1 MLNHTNTF
9 TGVAQNL
16 NLSVTTVVKIFDTYV
31 ECRRAILPKII
42 CFDEFYRS
50 RKTTDKYAFVM
61 ADFQTNKIIDVYHS
75 RRKDKLD
82 SYFSRIPQK
91 ERDNVEY
98 IIIDMWDTYRDLAEV
113 LFKNA
118 KIAVDSFHVIKHLNE
133 AMINIRLRIMRKY
146 EKNTKSLYSNDMYY
160 YMLKKFHY
168 FFVKEFDD
176 IYDGL
181 IEIRKMKTKWDKYE
195 IRKYLLSINS
205 DLKYAYELKEKY
217 KIEQD
222 NILEAYKI
230 MVVRYEIS
238 RNGYS
243 SIRPVTI
250 AKDVSR
256 ESAVKLGEQSIY
268 FPGISATNEPMV
280 SYPSGSLASHILG
293 YVGNITETELDG
305 REDTYGINDVI
316 GKVGIQYVFEEYLRG
331 KDGIKQLDM
340 SVDGTITD
348 EYITQEAVA
357 GSDVILTID
366 ANLQAATEKALA
378 NNIKKIASGGFSKRS
393 DAKAGAAVV
402 MNVKTGE
409 ILAMASYP
417 DYEPE
422 LFVNGISQKKLDEY
436 NKGDNIFNRAISG
449 VYAPGSTFKM
459 ITAIAGLETGVI
471 TPTEKI
477 NDIGVYK
484 KAHEPACWIWNSYG
498 MSHGW
503 LNVTEAITHSCNYF
517 FYEVGYRAT
526 IDNIAKYA
534 KYYGLGE
541 KTNVEL
547 PMEEKGIVA
556 TRDKA
561 KERGDEWQIGETLSA
576 AIGQSYNSYT
586 PIQMAKYISMLA
598 NGGEPI
604 DVTIVKSI
612 NDVNGNQVSKEDITK
627 FVNAKLG
634 LTKEKKEN
642 LNIKKENIDAILK
655 GMKGVT
661 SEEGGTAYST
671 FANFNIELGGKTG
684 SAQTDVQGKIN
695 GWFVGFAP
703 YEEPEI
709 AVVVLVEN
717 AGSGSYTAEVARD
730 ILQEYFGMNM
740 EKVEEDLTA
749 MPSTE
754 IQN

>member
-1 MLNHTNTF
+1 MYNDDRNTNLRYNLITILVYIVGIVLIVQLF
-9 TGVAQNL
+9 NLQIVNGKEYRETSNTRLSRETVIKAARGSIKDRTGNL
-16 NLSVTTVVKIFDTYV
+16 LVTTKMGFNIELYKTKINTTTLNKT
-31 ECRRAILPKII
+31 ILNTIKIL
-42 CFDEFYRS
+42 ENNN
-50 RKTTDKYAFVM
+50 DKYINNLPISIEPFK
-61 ADFQTNKIIDVYHS
+61 FTIDDEESQVNW
-75 RRKDKLD
+75 K
-82 SYFSRIPQK
+82 K
-91 ERDNVEY
+91 END
-98 IIIDMWDTYRDLAEV
+98 
-113 LFKNA
+113 
-118 KIAVDSFHVIKHLNE
+118 IKE
-133 AMINIRLRIMRKY
+133 DATP
-146 EKNTKSLYSNDMYY
+146 EQC
-160 YMLKKFHY
+160 F
-168 FFVKEFDD
+168 
-176 IYDGL
+176 
-181 IEIRKMKTKWDKYE
+181 
-195 IRKYLLSINS
+195 
-205 DLKYAYELKEKY
+205 YELKEKY

-378 NNIKKIASGGFSKRS
+378 NNIKKIAGGGFSKRS

-409 ILAMASYP
+409 ILTMASYP

-634 LTKEKKEN
+634 LIKEKKEN

>member
-1 MLNHTNTF
+1 MYNDDRNTNLRYNLITILVYIVGIVLIVQLF
-9 TGVAQNL
+9 NLQIVNGKEYRETSNTRLSRETVIKAARGSIKDRTGNL
-16 NLSVTTVVKIFDTYV
+16 LVTTKMGFNIELYKTKINTTTLNKT
-31 ECRRAILPKII
+31 ILNTIKIL
-42 CFDEFYRS
+42 ENNN
-50 RKTTDKYAFVM
+50 DKY
-61 ADFQTNKIIDVYHS
+61 
-75 RRKDKLD
+75 
-82 SYFSRIPQK
+82 
-91 ERDNVEY
+91 
-98 IIIDMWDTYRDLAEV
+98 
-113 LFKNA
+113 
-118 KIAVDSFHVIKHLNE
+118 
-133 AMINIRLRIMRKY
+133 INNLPI
-146 EKNTKSLYSNDMYY
+146 
-160 YMLKKFHY
+160 
-168 FFVKEFDD
+168 
-176 IYDGL
+176 L
-181 IEIRKMKTKWDKYE
+181 IEPFKFTIDDEESQVNWKKENDIKEDATPE
-195 IRKYLLSINS
+195 QCF
-205 DLKYAYELKEKY
+205 YELKEKY

-612 NDVNGNQVSKEDITK
+612 KDVNGNQVSKEDITK

-642 LNIKKENIDAILK
+642 LNIKKGNIDAILK

>member
-1 MLNHTNTF
+1 
-9 TGVAQNL
+9 
-16 NLSVTTVVKIFDTYV
+16 
-31 ECRRAILPKII
+31 
-42 CFDEFYRS
+42 
-50 RKTTDKYAFVM
+50 
-61 ADFQTNKIIDVYHS
+61 
-75 RRKDKLD
+75 
-82 SYFSRIPQK
+82 
-91 ERDNVEY
+91 
-98 IIIDMWDTYRDLAEV
+98 
-113 LFKNA
+113 
-118 KIAVDSFHVIKHLNE
+118 
-133 AMINIRLRIMRKY
+133 MRKHK
-146 EKNTKSLYSNDMYY
+146 KNGNDINENATAEECFYS
-160 YMLKKFHY
+160 LKK
-168 FFVKEFDD
+168 E
-176 IYDGL
+176 
-181 IEIRKMKTKWDKYE
+181 
-195 IRKYLLSINS
+195 
-205 DLKYAYELKEKY
+205 Y
-217 KIEQD
+217 KIEQED
-222 NILEAYKI
+222 ISEAYKI
-230 MVVRYEIS
+230 MVVRYEIA

-256 ESAVKLGEQSIY
+256 ASSVKLGEQSIY
-268 FPGISATNEPMV
+268 FPGISATTEPLV

-293 YVGNITETELDG
+293 YVGNITQAELDG

-331 KDGIKQLDM
+331 QNGIKQLDM
-340 SVDGTITD
+340 SVDGNITD
-348 EYITQEAVA
+348 EYITKEAVA

-366 ANLQAATEKALA
+366 ANLQATTEKALA
-378 NNIKKIASGGFSKRS
+378 NNIKKIASGGFSKTS
-393 DAKAGAAVV
+393 EAKAGAAVV

-459 ITAIAGLETGVI
+459 ITAIAGLETGAI

-477 NDIGVYK
+477 NDVGVYK

-498 MSHGW
+498 MTHGW
-503 LNVTEAITHSCNYF
+503 LNVTDAIIHSCNYF
-517 FYEVGYRAT
+517 FYEVGYRVT

-534 KYYGLGE
+534 KYYGLGQ

-547 PMEEKGIVA
+547 PMEEEGVVA

-598 NGGEPI
+598 NGGKPI
-604 DVTIVKSI
+604 DVTIVKSVI
-612 NDVNGNQVSKEDITK
+612 DVNGNQIPKEEITK

-634 LTKEKKEN
+634 LEKQEKED
-642 LNIKKENIDAILK
+642 LNIKKENLEAVLK

-671 FANFNIELGGKTG
+671 FADFNIELGGKTG
-684 SAQTDVQGKIN
+684 SAQTDVNGKVN

-703 YEEPEI
+703 YDEPEV

-740 EKVEEDLTA
+740 EKVEENLTA
-749 MPSTE
+749 LPSSE

>member
-1 MLNHTNTF
+1 MNNDNRRSNLRYNIITILVYIVGIVLIVQLFNLQIVNGKEYRETSNTR
-9 TGVAQNL
+9 
-16 NLSVTTVVKIFDTYV
+16 LSRETVVKAARGSIKDRTGNLLVTTKMGFNVDLYKTKIDT
-31 ECRRAILPKII
+31 ATLNKTILNTIRILESNK
-42 CFDEFYRS
+42 
-50 RKTTDKYAFVM
+50 DKYINNLPIKVNPFEFENR
-61 ADFQTNKIIDVYHS
+61 DEEIQKKWKKENDIDENATAEECF
-75 RRKDKLD
+75 
-82 SYFSRIPQK
+82 YF
-91 ERDNVEY
+91 
-98 IIIDMWDTYRDLAEV
+98 
-113 LFKNA
+113 
-118 KIAVDSFHVIKHLNE
+118 
-133 AMINIRLRIMRKY
+133 
-146 EKNTKSLYSNDMYY
+146 
-160 YMLKKFHY
+160 LKK
-168 FFVKEFDD
+168 E
-176 IYDGL
+176 
-181 IEIRKMKTKWDKYE
+181 
-195 IRKYLLSINS
+195 
-205 DLKYAYELKEKY
+205 Y
-217 KIEQD
+217 KIEQED
-222 NILEAYKI
+222 ISEAYKI
-230 MVVRYEIS
+230 MVVRYEIA

-256 ESAVKLGEQSIY
+256 ASAVKLGEQSIY
-268 FPGISATNEPMV
+268 FPGISATTEPLV

-293 YVGNITETELDG
+293 YVGNITQAELDG

-331 KDGIKQLDM
+331 QNGIKQLDM
-340 SVDGTITD
+340 SVDGNITD
-348 EYITQEAVA
+348 EYITKEAVA

-366 ANLQAATEKALA
+366 ANLQATTEKALA
-378 NNIKKIASGGFSKRS
+378 NNIKKIASGGFSKTS
-393 DAKAGAAVV
+393 EAKAGAAVV

-459 ITAIAGLETGVI
+459 ITAIAGLETGAI

-477 NDIGVYK
+477 NDVGVYK

-498 MSHGW
+498 MTHGW
-503 LNVTEAITHSCNYF
+503 LNVTDAIIHSCNYF
-517 FYEVGYRAT
+517 FYEVGYRVT

-534 KYYGLGE
+534 KYYGLGQ

-547 PMEEKGIVA
+547 PMEEEGVVA

-598 NGGEPI
+598 NGGKPI
-604 DVTIVKSI
+604 DVTIVKSVI
-612 NDVNGNQVSKEDITK
+612 DVNGNQIPKEEITK

-634 LTKEKKEN
+634 LEKQEKED
-642 LNIKKENIDAILK
+642 LNIKKENLEAVLK

-671 FANFNIELGGKTG
+671 FADFNIELGGKTG
-684 SAQTDVQGKIN
+684 SAQTDVNGKVN

-703 YEEPEI
+703 YDEPEV

-740 EKVEEDLTA
+740 EKVEENLTA
-749 MPSTE
+749 LPSSE

>member
-1 MLNHTNTF
+1 MYNDDRNTNLRYNLITILVYIVGIVLIVQLF
-9 TGVAQNL
+9 NLQIVNGKEYRETSNTRLSRETVIKAARGSIKDRTGNL
-16 NLSVTTVVKIFDTYV
+16 LVTTKMGFNIELYKTKINTTTLNKT
-31 ECRRAILPKII
+31 ILNTIKIL
-42 CFDEFYRS
+42 ENNN
-50 RKTTDKYAFVM
+50 DKYINNLPISIEPFK
-61 ADFQTNKIIDVYHS
+61 FTIDDEESQVNW
-75 RRKDKLD
+75 K
-82 SYFSRIPQK
+82 K
-91 ERDNVEY
+91 END
-98 IIIDMWDTYRDLAEV
+98 
-113 LFKNA
+113 
-118 KIAVDSFHVIKHLNE
+118 IKE
-133 AMINIRLRIMRKY
+133 DATP
-146 EKNTKSLYSNDMYY
+146 EQC
-160 YMLKKFHY
+160 F
-168 FFVKEFDD
+168 
-176 IYDGL
+176 
-181 IEIRKMKTKWDKYE
+181 
-195 IRKYLLSINS
+195 
-205 DLKYAYELKEKY
+205 YELKEKY

-378 NNIKKIASGGFSKRS
+378 NNIKKIAGGGFSKRS

-634 LTKEKKEN
+634 LTKEKKKN
-642 LNIKKENIDAILK
+642 LNIKKKNIDAILK

>member
-1 MLNHTNTF
+1 MNNDNRSSNLRYNIITILVYIVGIVLIVQLFNLQIVNGKEYRETSNTR
-9 TGVAQNL
+9 
-16 NLSVTTVVKIFDTYV
+16 LSRETVVKAARGLIKDRTGNLLVTTKMGFNVDLYKTKIDT
-31 ECRRAILPKII
+31 ATLNKTILNTIRILESNK
-42 CFDEFYRS
+42 
-50 RKTTDKYAFVM
+50 DKYINNLPIKVNPFEFENQ
-61 ADFQTNKIIDVYHS
+61 DEET
-75 RRKDKLD
+75 
-82 SYFSRIPQK
+82 QK
-91 ERDNVEY
+91 KWKKGNDINENA
-98 IIIDMWDTYRDLAEV
+98 TAEEC
-113 LFKNA
+113 F
-118 KIAVDSFHVIKHLNE
+118 
-133 AMINIRLRIMRKY
+133 
-146 EKNTKSLYSNDMYY
+146 YS
-160 YMLKKFHY
+160 LKK
-168 FFVKEFDD
+168 E
-176 IYDGL
+176 
-181 IEIRKMKTKWDKYE
+181 
-195 IRKYLLSINS
+195 
-205 DLKYAYELKEKY
+205 Y
-217 KIEQD
+217 KIEQED
-222 NILEAYKI
+222 ISEAYKI
-230 MVVRYEIS
+230 MVVRYEIA

-256 ESAVKLGEQSIY
+256 ASAVKLGEQSIY
-268 FPGISATNEPMV
+268 FPGISATTEPLV

-293 YVGNITETELDG
+293 YVGNITQAELDG

-331 KDGIKQLDM
+331 QNGIKQLDM
-340 SVDGTITD
+340 SVDGNITD
-348 EYITQEAVA
+348 EYITKEAVA

-366 ANLQAATEKALA
+366 ANLQATTEKALA
-378 NNIKKIASGGFSKRS
+378 NNIKKIASGGFSKTS
-393 DAKAGAAVV
+393 EAKAGAAVV

-459 ITAIAGLETGVI
+459 ITAIAGLETGAI

-477 NDIGVYK
+477 NDVGVYK

-498 MSHGW
+498 MTHGW
-503 LNVTEAITHSCNYF
+503 LNVTDAIIHSCNYF
-517 FYEVGYRAT
+517 FYEVGYRVT

-534 KYYGLGE
+534 KYYGLGQ

-547 PMEEKGIVA
+547 PMEEEGVVA

-598 NGGEPI
+598 NGGKPI
-604 DVTIVKSI
+604 DVSIVKSVI
-612 NDVNGNQVSKEDITK
+612 DVNGNQISKEEITK

-634 LTKEKKEN
+634 LEKQEKED
-642 LNIKKENIDAILK
+642 LNIKKENLEAILK

-671 FANFNIELGGKTG
+671 FADFNIELGGKTG
-684 SAQTDVQGKIN
+684 SAQTDVNGKVN

-703 YEEPEI
+703 YDEPEV

-740 EKVEEDLTA
+740 EKVEENLTA
-749 MPSTE
+749 LPSSE

>member
-1 MLNHTNTF
+1 MYNDDRNTNLRYNLITILVYIVGIVLIVQLFNLQIVNGKEYRETSNTRLSRETVIKAARGSIKDRTGNML
-9 TGVAQNL
+9 
-16 NLSVTTVVKIFDTYV
+16 VTTKMGFNIELYKTKINTTTLNKT
-31 ECRRAILPKII
+31 ILNTIKIL
-42 CFDEFYRS
+42 ENNN
-50 RKTTDKYAFVM
+50 DKY
-61 ADFQTNKIIDVYHS
+61 
-75 RRKDKLD
+75 
-82 SYFSRIPQK
+82 
-91 ERDNVEY
+91 
-98 IIIDMWDTYRDLAEV
+98 
-113 LFKNA
+113 
-118 KIAVDSFHVIKHLNE
+118 
-133 AMINIRLRIMRKY
+133 INNLPI
-146 EKNTKSLYSNDMYY
+146 
-160 YMLKKFHY
+160 
-168 FFVKEFDD
+168 
-176 IYDGL
+176 L
-181 IEIRKMKTKWDKYE
+181 IEPFKFTIDDEESQVNWKKENDIKEDATPE
-195 IRKYLLSINS
+195 QCF
-205 DLKYAYELKEKY
+205 YELKEKY

-417 DYEPE
+417 YYEPE

>member
-1 MLNHTNTF
+1 MYNDDRNTNLRYNLITILVYIVGIVLIVQLF
-9 TGVAQNL
+9 NLQIVNGKEYRETSNTRLSRETVIKAARGSIKDRTGNL
-16 NLSVTTVVKIFDTYV
+16 LVTTKMGFNIELYKTKINTTTLNKT
-31 ECRRAILPKII
+31 ILNTIKIL
-42 CFDEFYRS
+42 ENNN
-50 RKTTDKYAFVM
+50 DKYINNLPISIEPFK
-61 ADFQTNKIIDVYHS
+61 FTIDDEES
-75 RRKDKLD
+75 RVNWK
-82 SYFSRIPQK
+82 K
-91 ERDNVEY
+91 END
-98 IIIDMWDTYRDLAEV
+98 
-113 LFKNA
+113 
-118 KIAVDSFHVIKHLNE
+118 IKE
-133 AMINIRLRIMRKY
+133 DATP
-146 EKNTKSLYSNDMYY
+146 EQC
-160 YMLKKFHY
+160 F
-168 FFVKEFDD
+168 
-176 IYDGL
+176 
-181 IEIRKMKTKWDKYE
+181 
-195 IRKYLLSINS
+195 
-205 DLKYAYELKEKY
+205 YELKEKY

-222 NILEAYKI
+222 NILEVYKI

>member
-1 MLNHTNTF
+1 MYNDDRNTNLRYNLITILVYIVGIVLIVQLFNLQIVNGKEYRETSNTRLSRETVIKAARGSIKDRTGNML
-9 TGVAQNL
+9 
-16 NLSVTTVVKIFDTYV
+16 VTTKMGFNIELYKTKINTTTLNKT
-31 ECRRAILPKII
+31 ILNTIKIL
-42 CFDEFYRS
+42 ENNN
-50 RKTTDKYAFVM
+50 DKYINNLPISIEPFK
-61 ADFQTNKIIDVYHS
+61 FTIDDEESQVNW
-75 RRKDKLD
+75 K
-82 SYFSRIPQK
+82 K
-91 ERDNVEY
+91 END
-98 IIIDMWDTYRDLAEV
+98 
-113 LFKNA
+113 
-118 KIAVDSFHVIKHLNE
+118 IKE
-133 AMINIRLRIMRKY
+133 DATP
-146 EKNTKSLYSNDMYY
+146 EQC
-160 YMLKKFHY
+160 F
-168 FFVKEFDD
+168 
-176 IYDGL
+176 
-181 IEIRKMKTKWDKYE
+181 
-195 IRKYLLSINS
+195 
-205 DLKYAYELKEKY
+205 YELKEKY

-378 NNIKKIASGGFSKRS
+378 NNIKKIAGGGFSKRS

-503 LNVTEAITHSCNYF
+503 LNVTEAIIHSCNYF

>member
-1 MLNHTNTF
+1 MNNDNRSSNLRYNIITILVYIVGIVLIVQLFNLQIVNGKEYRETSNTR
-9 TGVAQNL
+9 
-16 NLSVTTVVKIFDTYV
+16 LSRETVVKAARGSIKDRTGNLLVTTKMGFNVDLYKTKIDT
-31 ECRRAILPKII
+31 ATLNKTILNTIRILESNK
-42 CFDEFYRS
+42 
-50 RKTTDKYAFVM
+50 DKYINNLPIKVNPFEFENQ
-61 ADFQTNKIIDVYHS
+61 DEET
-75 RRKDKLD
+75 
-82 SYFSRIPQK
+82 QK
-91 ERDNVEY
+91 KWKKGNDINENA
-98 IIIDMWDTYRDLAEV
+98 TAEEC
-113 LFKNA
+113 F
-118 KIAVDSFHVIKHLNE
+118 
-133 AMINIRLRIMRKY
+133 
-146 EKNTKSLYSNDMYY
+146 YS
-160 YMLKKFHY
+160 LKK
-168 FFVKEFDD
+168 E
-176 IYDGL
+176 
-181 IEIRKMKTKWDKYE
+181 
-195 IRKYLLSINS
+195 
-205 DLKYAYELKEKY
+205 Y
-217 KIEQD
+217 KIEQED
-222 NILEAYKI
+222 ISEAYKI
-230 MVVRYEIS
+230 MVVRYEIA

-256 ESAVKLGEQSIY
+256 ASAVKLGEQSIY
-268 FPGISATNEPMV
+268 FPGISATTEPLV

-293 YVGNITETELDG
+293 YVGNITQAELDG

-331 KDGIKQLDM
+331 QNGIKQLDM
-340 SVDGTITD
+340 SVDGNITD
-348 EYITQEAVA
+348 EYITKEAVA
-357 GSDVILTID
+357 GSDIILTID
-366 ANLQAATEKALA
+366 ANLQATTEKALA
-378 NNIKKIASGGFSKRS
+378 NNIKKIASGGFSKTS
-393 DAKAGAAVV
+393 EAKAGAAVV

-459 ITAIAGLETGVI
+459 ITAIAGLETGAI

-477 NDIGVYK
+477 NDVGVYK

-498 MSHGW
+498 MTHGW
-503 LNVTEAITHSCNYF
+503 LNVTDAIIHSCNYF
-517 FYEVGYRAT
+517 FYEVGYRVT

-534 KYYGLGE
+534 KYYGLGQ

-547 PMEEKGIVA
+547 PMEEEGVVA

-598 NGGEPI
+598 NGGKPI
-604 DVTIVKSI
+604 DVSIVKSVI
-612 NDVNGNQVSKEDITK
+612 DVNGNQISKEEITK

-634 LTKEKKEN
+634 LEKQEKED
-642 LNIKKENIDAILK
+642 LNIKKENLEAILK

-671 FANFNIELGGKTG
+671 FADFNIELGGKTG
-684 SAQTDVQGKIN
+684 SAQTDVNGKVN

-703 YEEPEI
+703 YDEPEV

-740 EKVEEDLTA
+740 EKVEENLTA
-749 MPSTE
+749 LPSSE

>member
-1 MLNHTNTF
+1 MYNDDRNTNLRYNLITILVYIVGIVLIVQLF
-9 TGVAQNL
+9 NLQIVNGKEYRETSNTRLSRETVIKAARGSIKDRTGNL
-16 NLSVTTVVKIFDTYV
+16 LVTTKMGFNIELYKTKINTTTLNKT
-31 ECRRAILPKII
+31 ILNTIKIL
-42 CFDEFYRS
+42 ENNN
-50 RKTTDKYAFVM
+50 DKYINNLPISIEPFK
-61 ADFQTNKIIDVYHS
+61 FTIDDEESQVNW
-75 RRKDKLD
+75 K
-82 SYFSRIPQK
+82 K
-91 ERDNVEY
+91 END
-98 IIIDMWDTYRDLAEV
+98 
-113 LFKNA
+113 
-118 KIAVDSFHVIKHLNE
+118 IKE
-133 AMINIRLRIMRKY
+133 DATP
-146 EKNTKSLYSNDMYY
+146 EQC
-160 YMLKKFHY
+160 F
-168 FFVKEFDD
+168 
-176 IYDGL
+176 
-181 IEIRKMKTKWDKYE
+181 
-195 IRKYLLSINS
+195 
-205 DLKYAYELKEKY
+205 YELKEKY

-222 NILEAYKI
+222 NILEVYKI

-378 NNIKKIASGGFSKRS
+378 NNIKKIAGGGFSKRS

-547 PMEEKGIVA
+547 PMEEKGIIA

>member
-1 MLNHTNTF
+1 MYNDDRNTNLRYNLITILVYIVGIVLIVQLF
-9 TGVAQNL
+9 NLQIVNGKEYRETSNTRLSRETVIKAARGSIKDRTGNL
-16 NLSVTTVVKIFDTYV
+16 LVTTKMGFNIELYKTKINTTTLNKT
-31 ECRRAILPKII
+31 ILNTIKIL
-42 CFDEFYRS
+42 ENNN
-50 RKTTDKYAFVM
+50 DKY
-61 ADFQTNKIIDVYHS
+61 
-75 RRKDKLD
+75 
-82 SYFSRIPQK
+82 
-91 ERDNVEY
+91 
-98 IIIDMWDTYRDLAEV
+98 
-113 LFKNA
+113 
-118 KIAVDSFHVIKHLNE
+118 
-133 AMINIRLRIMRKY
+133 INNLPI
-146 EKNTKSLYSNDMYY
+146 
-160 YMLKKFHY
+160 
-168 FFVKEFDD
+168 
-176 IYDGL
+176 L
-181 IEIRKMKTKWDKYE
+181 IEPFKFTIDDEESQVNWKKENDIKEDATPE
-195 IRKYLLSINS
+195 QCF
-205 DLKYAYELKEKY
+205 YELKEKY

-378 NNIKKIASGGFSKRS
+378 NNIKKIAGGGFSKRS

-409 ILAMASYP
+409 ILTMASYP

>member
-1 MLNHTNTF
+1 MYNDDRNTNLRYNLITILVYIVGIVLIVQLF
-9 TGVAQNL
+9 NLQIVNGKEYRETSNTRLSRETVIKAARGSIKDRTGNL
-16 NLSVTTVVKIFDTYV
+16 LVTTKMGFNIELYKTKINTTTLNKT
-31 ECRRAILPKII
+31 ILNTIKIL
-42 CFDEFYRS
+42 ENNN
-50 RKTTDKYAFVM
+50 DKY
-61 ADFQTNKIIDVYHS
+61 
-75 RRKDKLD
+75 
-82 SYFSRIPQK
+82 
-91 ERDNVEY
+91 
-98 IIIDMWDTYRDLAEV
+98 
-113 LFKNA
+113 
-118 KIAVDSFHVIKHLNE
+118 
-133 AMINIRLRIMRKY
+133 INNLPI
-146 EKNTKSLYSNDMYY
+146 
-160 YMLKKFHY
+160 
-168 FFVKEFDD
+168 
-176 IYDGL
+176 L
-181 IEIRKMKTKWDKYE
+181 IEPFKFTIDDEESQVNWKKENDIKEDATPE
-195 IRKYLLSINS
+195 QCF
-205 DLKYAYELKEKY
+205 YELKEKY
-217 KIEQD
+217 KIEQH

-393 DAKAGAAVV
+393 DAKVGAAVV

>member
-1 MLNHTNTF
+1 MYNDDRNTNLRYNLITILVYIVGIVLIVQLFNLQIVNGKEYRETSNTRLSRETVIKAARGSIKDRTGNML
-9 TGVAQNL
+9 
-16 NLSVTTVVKIFDTYV
+16 VTTKMGFNIELYKTKINTTTLNKT
-31 ECRRAILPKII
+31 ILNTIKIL
-42 CFDEFYRS
+42 ENNN
-50 RKTTDKYAFVM
+50 DKYINNLPISIEPFK
-61 ADFQTNKIIDVYHS
+61 FTIDDEES
-75 RRKDKLD
+75 RVNWK
-82 SYFSRIPQK
+82 K
-91 ERDNVEY
+91 END
-98 IIIDMWDTYRDLAEV
+98 
-113 LFKNA
+113 
-118 KIAVDSFHVIKHLNE
+118 IKE
-133 AMINIRLRIMRKY
+133 DATP
-146 EKNTKSLYSNDMYY
+146 EQC
-160 YMLKKFHY
+160 F
-168 FFVKEFDD
+168 
-176 IYDGL
+176 
-181 IEIRKMKTKWDKYE
+181 
-195 IRKYLLSINS
+195 
-205 DLKYAYELKEKY
+205 YELKEKY

>member
-1 MLNHTNTF
+1 MNNDNRSSNLRYNIITILVYIVGIVLIVQLFNLQIVNGKEYRETSNTR
-9 TGVAQNL
+9 
-16 NLSVTTVVKIFDTYV
+16 LSRETVVKAARGSIKDRTGNLLVTTKMGFNVDLYKTKIDT
-31 ECRRAILPKII
+31 ATLNKTILNTIRILESNK
-42 CFDEFYRS
+42 
-50 RKTTDKYAFVM
+50 DKYINNLPIKVNPFEFENQ
-61 ADFQTNKIIDVYHS
+61 DEET
-75 RRKDKLD
+75 
-82 SYFSRIPQK
+82 QK
-91 ERDNVEY
+91 KWKKGNDINENA
-98 IIIDMWDTYRDLAEV
+98 TAEEC
-113 LFKNA
+113 F
-118 KIAVDSFHVIKHLNE
+118 
-133 AMINIRLRIMRKY
+133 
-146 EKNTKSLYSNDMYY
+146 YS
-160 YMLKKFHY
+160 LKK
-168 FFVKEFDD
+168 E
-176 IYDGL
+176 
-181 IEIRKMKTKWDKYE
+181 
-195 IRKYLLSINS
+195 
-205 DLKYAYELKEKY
+205 Y
-217 KIEQD
+217 KIEQED
-222 NILEAYKI
+222 ISEAYKI
-230 MVVRYEIS
+230 MVVRYEIA

-256 ESAVKLGEQSIY
+256 ASAVKLGEQSIY
-268 FPGISATNEPMV
+268 FPGISATTEPLV

-293 YVGNITETELDG
+293 YVGNITQAELDG

-331 KDGIKQLDM
+331 QNGIKQLDM
-340 SVDGTITD
+340 SVDGNITD
-348 EYITQEAVA
+348 EYITKEAVA

-366 ANLQAATEKALA
+366 ANLQATTEKALA
-378 NNIKKIASGGFSKRS
+378 NNIKKIASGGFSKTS
-393 DAKAGAAVV
+393 EAKAGAAVV

-459 ITAIAGLETGVI
+459 ITAIAGLETGAI

-477 NDIGVYK
+477 NDVGVYK

-498 MSHGW
+498 MTHGW
-503 LNVTEAITHSCNYF
+503 LNVTDAIIHSCNYF
-517 FYEVGYRAT
+517 FYEVGYRVT

-534 KYYGLGE
+534 KYYGLGQ

-547 PMEEKGIVA
+547 PMEEEGVVA

-598 NGGEPI
+598 NGGKPI
-604 DVTIVKSI
+604 DVTIVKSVI
-612 NDVNGNQVSKEDITK
+612 DVNGNQIPKEEITK

-634 LTKEKKEN
+634 LEKQEKED
-642 LNIKKENIDAILK
+642 LNIKKENLEAVLK

-671 FANFNIELGGKTG
+671 FADFNIELGGKTG
-684 SAQTDVQGKIN
+684 SAQTDVNGKVN

-703 YEEPEI
+703 YDEPEV

-740 EKVEEDLTA
+740 EKVEENLTA
-749 MPSTE
+749 LPSSE

>member
-1 MLNHTNTF
+1 MYNDDRNTNLRYNLMTILVYIVGIVLIVQLF
-9 TGVAQNL
+9 NLQIVNGKEYRETSNTRLSRETVIKAARGSIKDRTGNL
-16 NLSVTTVVKIFDTYV
+16 LVTTKMGFNIELYKTKINTSTLNKT
-31 ECRRAILPKII
+31 ILNTIKIL
-42 CFDEFYRS
+42 ENNN
-50 RKTTDKYAFVM
+50 DKYINNLPISIEPFK
-61 ADFQTNKIIDVYHS
+61 FTIDDEESQVNW
-75 RRKDKLD
+75 K
-82 SYFSRIPQK
+82 K
-91 ERDNVEY
+91 END
-98 IIIDMWDTYRDLAEV
+98 
-113 LFKNA
+113 
-118 KIAVDSFHVIKHLNE
+118 IKE
-133 AMINIRLRIMRKY
+133 DATP
-146 EKNTKSLYSNDMYY
+146 EQC
-160 YMLKKFHY
+160 F
-168 FFVKEFDD
+168 
-176 IYDGL
+176 
-181 IEIRKMKTKWDKYE
+181 
-195 IRKYLLSINS
+195 
-205 DLKYAYELKEKY
+205 YELKEKY

-393 DAKAGAAVV
+393 VAKAGAAVV

-503 LNVTEAITHSCNYF
+503 LNVTEAIIHSCNYF

>member
-1 MLNHTNTF
+1 MYNDDRDTNLRYNLITILVYIVGIVLIVQLF
-9 TGVAQNL
+9 NLQIVNGKEYRETSNTRLSRETVIKAARGSIKDRTGNL
-16 NLSVTTVVKIFDTYV
+16 LVTTKMGFNIELYKTKINTTTLNKT
-31 ECRRAILPKII
+31 ILNTIKIL
-42 CFDEFYRS
+42 ENNN
-50 RKTTDKYAFVM
+50 DKYINNLPISIEPFK
-61 ADFQTNKIIDVYHS
+61 FTIDDEESQVNW
-75 RRKDKLD
+75 K
-82 SYFSRIPQK
+82 K
-91 ERDNVEY
+91 END
-98 IIIDMWDTYRDLAEV
+98 
-113 LFKNA
+113 
-118 KIAVDSFHVIKHLNE
+118 IKE
-133 AMINIRLRIMRKY
+133 DATP
-146 EKNTKSLYSNDMYY
+146 EQC
-160 YMLKKFHY
+160 F
-168 FFVKEFDD
+168 
-176 IYDGL
+176 
-181 IEIRKMKTKWDKYE
+181 
-195 IRKYLLSINS
+195 
-205 DLKYAYELKEKY
+205 YELKEKY

-378 NNIKKIASGGFSKRS
+378 NNIKKIAGGGFSKRS

-642 LNIKKENIDAILK
+642 LNIKKKNIDAILK

>member
-1 MLNHTNTF
+1 MYNDDRNTNLRYNLITILVYIVGIVLIVQLF
-9 TGVAQNL
+9 NLQIVNGKEYRETSNTRLSRETVIKAARGSIKDRTGNL
-16 NLSVTTVVKIFDTYV
+16 LVTTKMGFNIELYKTKINTTTLNKT
-31 ECRRAILPKII
+31 ILNTIKIL
-42 CFDEFYRS
+42 ENNN
-50 RKTTDKYAFVM
+50 DKYINNLPISIEPFK
-61 ADFQTNKIIDVYHS
+61 FTIDDEESQVNW
-75 RRKDKLD
+75 K
-82 SYFSRIPQK
+82 K
-91 ERDNVEY
+91 END
-98 IIIDMWDTYRDLAEV
+98 
-113 LFKNA
+113 
-118 KIAVDSFHVIKHLNE
+118 IKE
-133 AMINIRLRIMRKY
+133 DATP
-146 EKNTKSLYSNDMYY
+146 EQC
-160 YMLKKFHY
+160 F
-168 FFVKEFDD
+168 
-176 IYDGL
+176 
-181 IEIRKMKTKWDKYE
+181 
-195 IRKYLLSINS
+195 
-205 DLKYAYELKEKY
+205 YELKEKY

-378 NNIKKIASGGFSKRS
+378 NNIKKIARGGFSKRS

-503 LNVTEAITHSCNYF
+503 LNVTEAIIHSCNYF

-598 NGGEPI
+598 NSGEPI

>member
-1 MLNHTNTF
+1 MNNDNRSSNLRYNIITILVYIVGIVLIVQLFNLQIVNGKEYRETSNTR
-9 TGVAQNL
+9 
-16 NLSVTTVVKIFDTYV
+16 LSRETVVKAARGSIKDRTGNLLVTTKMGFNVDLYKTKIDT
-31 ECRRAILPKII
+31 ATLNKTILNTIRILESNK
-42 CFDEFYRS
+42 
-50 RKTTDKYAFVM
+50 DKYINNLPIKVNPFEFENQ
-61 ADFQTNKIIDVYHS
+61 DEET
-75 RRKDKLD
+75 
-82 SYFSRIPQK
+82 QK
-91 ERDNVEY
+91 KWKKGNDINENA
-98 IIIDMWDTYRDLAEV
+98 TAEEC
-113 LFKNA
+113 F
-118 KIAVDSFHVIKHLNE
+118 
-133 AMINIRLRIMRKY
+133 
-146 EKNTKSLYSNDMYY
+146 YS
-160 YMLKKFHY
+160 LKK
-168 FFVKEFDD
+168 E
-176 IYDGL
+176 
-181 IEIRKMKTKWDKYE
+181 
-195 IRKYLLSINS
+195 
-205 DLKYAYELKEKY
+205 Y
-217 KIEQD
+217 KIEQED
-222 NILEAYKI
+222 ISEAYKI
-230 MVVRYEIS
+230 MVVRYEIA

-256 ESAVKLGEQSIY
+256 ASAVKLGEQSIY
-268 FPGISATNEPMV
+268 FPGISATTEPLV

-293 YVGNITETELDG
+293 YVGNITQAELDG

-331 KDGIKQLDM
+331 QNGIKQLDM
-340 SVDGTITD
+340 SVDGNITD
-348 EYITQEAVA
+348 EYITKEAVA

-366 ANLQAATEKALA
+366 ANLQATTEKALA
-378 NNIKKIASGGFSKRS
+378 NNIKKIASGGFSKTS
-393 DAKAGAAVV
+393 EAKAGAAVV

-459 ITAIAGLETGVI
+459 ITAIAGLETGAI

-477 NDIGVYK
+477 NDVGVYK

-498 MSHGW
+498 MTHGW
-503 LNVTEAITHSCNYF
+503 LNVTDAIIHSCNYF
-517 FYEVGYRAT
+517 FYEVGYRVT

-534 KYYGLGE
+534 KYYGLGQ

-547 PMEEKGIVA
+547 PMEEEGVVA

-598 NGGEPI
+598 NGGKPI
-604 DVTIVKSI
+604 DVSIVKSVI
-612 NDVNGNQVSKEDITK
+612 DVNGNQIPKEEITK

-634 LTKEKKEN
+634 LEKQEKED
-642 LNIKKENIDAILK
+642 LNIKKENLEAVLK

-671 FANFNIELGGKTG
+671 FADFNIELGGKTG
-684 SAQTDVQGKIN
+684 SAQTDVNGKVN

-703 YEEPEI
+703 YDEPEV

-740 EKVEEDLTA
+740 EKVEENLTA
-749 MPSTE
+749 LPSSA

>member
-1 MLNHTNTF
+1 MYNDDRNTNLRYNLITILVYIVGIVLIVQLF
-9 TGVAQNL
+9 NLQIVNGKEYRETSNTRLSRETVIKAARGSIKDRTGNL
-16 NLSVTTVVKIFDTYV
+16 LVTTKMGFNIELYKTKINTTTLNKT
-31 ECRRAILPKII
+31 ILNTIKIL
-42 CFDEFYRS
+42 ENNN
-50 RKTTDKYAFVM
+50 DKY
-61 ADFQTNKIIDVYHS
+61 
-75 RRKDKLD
+75 
-82 SYFSRIPQK
+82 
-91 ERDNVEY
+91 
-98 IIIDMWDTYRDLAEV
+98 
-113 LFKNA
+113 
-118 KIAVDSFHVIKHLNE
+118 
-133 AMINIRLRIMRKY
+133 INNLPI
-146 EKNTKSLYSNDMYY
+146 
-160 YMLKKFHY
+160 
-168 FFVKEFDD
+168 
-176 IYDGL
+176 L
-181 IEIRKMKTKWDKYE
+181 IEPFKFTIDDEESQVNWKKENDIKEDATPE
-195 IRKYLLSINS
+195 QCF
-205 DLKYAYELKEKY
+205 YELKEKY

-627 FVNAKLG
+627 FANAKLG

>member
-1 MLNHTNTF
+1 MNNDNRSSNLRYNIITILVYIVGIVLIVQLFNLQIVNGKEYRETSNTR
-9 TGVAQNL
+9 
-16 NLSVTTVVKIFDTYV
+16 LSRETVVKAARGSIKDRTGNLLVTTKMGFNVDLYKTKIDT
-31 ECRRAILPKII
+31 ATLNKTILNTIRILESNK
-42 CFDEFYRS
+42 
-50 RKTTDKYAFVM
+50 DKYINNLPIKVNPFKFENQ
-61 ADFQTNKIIDVYHS
+61 DEET
-75 RRKDKLD
+75 
-82 SYFSRIPQK
+82 QK
-91 ERDNVEY
+91 KWKKENDINENA
-98 IIIDMWDTYRDLAEV
+98 TAEEC
-113 LFKNA
+113 F
-118 KIAVDSFHVIKHLNE
+118 
-133 AMINIRLRIMRKY
+133 
-146 EKNTKSLYSNDMYY
+146 YS
-160 YMLKKFHY
+160 LKKEY
-168 FFVKEFDD
+168 Q
-176 IYDGL
+176 
-181 IEIRKMKTKWDKYE
+181 
-195 IRKYLLSINS
+195 
-205 DLKYAYELKEKY
+205 
-217 KIEQD
+217 IEQED
-222 NILEAYKI
+222 ISEAYKI
-230 MVVRYEIS
+230 MVVRYEIA

-256 ESAVKLGEQSIY
+256 ASAVKLGEQSIY
-268 FPGISATNEPMV
+268 FPGISATTEPLV

-293 YVGNITETELDG
+293 YVGNITQAELDG

-331 KDGIKQLDM
+331 QNGIKQLDM
-340 SVDGTITD
+340 SVDGNITD
-348 EYITQEAVA
+348 EYITKEAVA

-366 ANLQAATEKALA
+366 ANLQAVTEKALV
-378 NNIKKIASGGFSKRS
+378 NNIKKIASGGFSKTS
-393 DAKAGAAVV
+393 EAKAGAAVV

-422 LFVNGISQKKLDEY
+422 LFINGISQKKLDEY

-459 ITAIAGLETGVI
+459 ITAIAGLETGAI

-477 NDIGVYK
+477 NDVGVYK

-498 MSHGW
+498 MTHGW
-503 LNVTEAITHSCNYF
+503 LNVTDAIIHSCNYF
-517 FYEVGYRAT
+517 FYEVGYRVT

-534 KYYGLGE
+534 KYYGLGQ

-547 PMEEKGIVA
+547 PMEESGVVA

-598 NGGEPI
+598 NGGKPI
-604 DVTIVKSI
+604 DVTIVKSVI
-612 NDVNGNQVSKEDITK
+612 DVNGNQIQKEEITK

-634 LTKEKKEN
+634 LEKQEKED
-642 LNIKKENIDAILK
+642 LNIKKENLEAVLK

-671 FANFNIELGGKTG
+671 FADFNIELGGKTG
-684 SAQTDVQGKIN
+684 SAQTDVNGKVN

-703 YEEPEI
+703 YDEPEV

-740 EKVEEDLTA
+740 EKVEENLTA
-749 MPSTE
+749 LPSSE

>member
-1 MLNHTNTF
+1 MGFNIELYKTKINTTTLNKTILNTI
-9 TGVAQNL
+9 
-16 NLSVTTVVKIFDTYV
+16 KIL
-31 ECRRAILPKII
+31 ENNN
-42 CFDEFYRS
+42 
-50 RKTTDKYAFVM
+50 DKYINNLPISIEPFK
-61 ADFQTNKIIDVYHS
+61 FTIDDEESQVNW
-75 RRKDKLD
+75 K
-82 SYFSRIPQK
+82 K
-91 ERDNVEY
+91 END
-98 IIIDMWDTYRDLAEV
+98 
-113 LFKNA
+113 
-118 KIAVDSFHVIKHLNE
+118 IKE
-133 AMINIRLRIMRKY
+133 DATP
-146 EKNTKSLYSNDMYY
+146 EQC
-160 YMLKKFHY
+160 F
-168 FFVKEFDD
+168 
-176 IYDGL
+176 
-181 IEIRKMKTKWDKYE
+181 
-195 IRKYLLSINS
+195 
-205 DLKYAYELKEKY
+205 YELKEKY

-378 NNIKKIASGGFSKRS
+378 NNIKKIAGGGFSKRS

>member
-1 MLNHTNTF
+1 MYNDDRNTNLRYNLITILVYIVGIVLIVQLF
-9 TGVAQNL
+9 NLQIVNGKEYRETSNTRLSRETVIKAARGSIKDRTGNL
-16 NLSVTTVVKIFDTYV
+16 LVTTKMGFNIELYKTKINTTTLNKT
-31 ECRRAILPKII
+31 ILNTIKIL
-42 CFDEFYRS
+42 ENNN
-50 RKTTDKYAFVM
+50 DKYINNLPISIEPFK
-61 ADFQTNKIIDVYHS
+61 FTIDDEESQVNW
-75 RRKDKLD
+75 K
-82 SYFSRIPQK
+82 K
-91 ERDNVEY
+91 END
-98 IIIDMWDTYRDLAEV
+98 
-113 LFKNA
+113 
-118 KIAVDSFHVIKHLNE
+118 IKE
-133 AMINIRLRIMRKY
+133 DATP
-146 EKNTKSLYSNDMYY
+146 EQC
-160 YMLKKFHY
+160 F
-168 FFVKEFDD
+168 
-176 IYDGL
+176 
-181 IEIRKMKTKWDKYE
+181 
-195 IRKYLLSINS
+195 
-205 DLKYAYELKEKY
+205 YELKEKY

-422 LFVNGISQKKLDEY
+422 LFVNGINQKKLDEY

-642 LNIKKENIDAILK
+642 LNIKKKNIDAILK

>member
-1 MLNHTNTF
+1 MGFNVDLYKTKIDTATLNKTILNT
-9 TGVAQNL
+9 
-16 NLSVTTVVKIFDTYV
+16 I
-31 ECRRAILPKII
+31 RILESNK
-42 CFDEFYRS
+42 
-50 RKTTDKYAFVM
+50 DKYINNLPIKVNPFEFENQ
-61 ADFQTNKIIDVYHS
+61 DEET
-75 RRKDKLD
+75 
-82 SYFSRIPQK
+82 QK
-91 ERDNVEY
+91 KWKKGNDINENA
-98 IIIDMWDTYRDLAEV
+98 TAEEC
-113 LFKNA
+113 F
-118 KIAVDSFHVIKHLNE
+118 
-133 AMINIRLRIMRKY
+133 
-146 EKNTKSLYSNDMYY
+146 YS
-160 YMLKKFHY
+160 LKK
-168 FFVKEFDD
+168 E
-176 IYDGL
+176 
-181 IEIRKMKTKWDKYE
+181 
-195 IRKYLLSINS
+195 
-205 DLKYAYELKEKY
+205 Y
-217 KIEQD
+217 KIEQED
-222 NILEAYKI
+222 ISEAYKI
-230 MVVRYEIS
+230 MVVRYEIA

-256 ESAVKLGEQSIY
+256 ASAVKLGEQSIY
-268 FPGISATNEPMV
+268 FPGISATTEPLV

-293 YVGNITETELDG
+293 YVGNITQAELDG

-331 KDGIKQLDM
+331 QNGIKQLDM
-340 SVDGTITD
+340 SVDGNITD
-348 EYITQEAVA
+348 EYITKEAVA

-366 ANLQAATEKALA
+366 ANLQATTEKALA
-378 NNIKKIASGGFSKRS
+378 NNIKKIASGGFSKTS
-393 DAKAGAAVV
+393 EAKAGAAVV

-459 ITAIAGLETGVI
+459 ITAIAGLETGAI

-477 NDIGVYK
+477 NDVGVYK

-498 MSHGW
+498 MTHGW
-503 LNVTEAITHSCNYF
+503 LNVTDAIIHSCNYF
-517 FYEVGYRAT
+517 FYEVGYRVT

-534 KYYGLGE
+534 KYYGLGQ

-547 PMEEKGIVA
+547 PMEEEGVVA

-598 NGGEPI
+598 NGGKPI
-604 DVTIVKSI
+604 DVSIVKSVI
-612 NDVNGNQVSKEDITK
+612 DVNGNQISKEEITK

-634 LTKEKKEN
+634 LEKQEKED
-642 LNIKKENIDAILK
+642 LNIKKENLEAILK

-671 FANFNIELGGKTG
+671 FADFNIELGGKTG
-684 SAQTDVQGKIN
+684 SAQTDVNGKVN

-703 YEEPEI
+703 YDEPEV

-740 EKVEEDLTA
+740 EKVEENLTA
-749 MPSTE
+749 LPSSE

>member
-1 MLNHTNTF
+1 MNNDNRSSNLRYNIITILVYIVGIVLIVQLFNLQIVNGKEYRETSNTR
-9 TGVAQNL
+9 
-16 NLSVTTVVKIFDTYV
+16 LSRETVVKAARGSIKDRTGNLLVTTKMGFNVDLYKTKIDT
-31 ECRRAILPKII
+31 ATLNKTILNTIRILESNK
-42 CFDEFYRS
+42 
-50 RKTTDKYAFVM
+50 DKYINNLPIKVNPFEFENQ
-61 ADFQTNKIIDVYHS
+61 DEET
-75 RRKDKLD
+75 
-82 SYFSRIPQK
+82 QK
-91 ERDNVEY
+91 KWKKENDINENA
-98 IIIDMWDTYRDLAEV
+98 TAEEC
-113 LFKNA
+113 F
-118 KIAVDSFHVIKHLNE
+118 
-133 AMINIRLRIMRKY
+133 
-146 EKNTKSLYSNDMYY
+146 YS
-160 YMLKKFHY
+160 LKK
-168 FFVKEFDD
+168 E
-176 IYDGL
+176 
-181 IEIRKMKTKWDKYE
+181 
-195 IRKYLLSINS
+195 
-205 DLKYAYELKEKY
+205 Y
-217 KIEQD
+217 KIEQED
-222 NILEAYKI
+222 IEEAYKI
-230 MVVRYEIS
+230 MIVRYEIA

-256 ESAVKLGEQSIY
+256 ASAVKLGEQSIY
-268 FPGISATNEPMV
+268 FPGISATTEPLV

-293 YVGNITETELDG
+293 YVGNITQAELDG

-331 KDGIKQLDM
+331 QNGIKQLDM
-340 SVDGTITD
+340 SVDGNITD
-348 EYITQEAVA
+348 EYITKEAVA

-366 ANLQAATEKALA
+366 ANLQAVTEKALA
-378 NNIKKIASGGFSKRS
+378 NNIKKIASGGFSKTS
-393 DAKAGAAVV
+393 EAKAGAAVV

-459 ITAIAGLETGVI
+459 ITAIAGLETGAI

-477 NDIGVYK
+477 NDVGVYK

-498 MSHGW
+498 MTHGW
-503 LNVTEAITHSCNYF
+503 LNVTDAIIHSCNYF
-517 FYEVGYRAT
+517 FYEVGYRVT

-534 KYYGLGE
+534 KYYGLGQ

-547 PMEEKGIVA
+547 PMEEEGVVA

-598 NGGEPI
+598 NGEKLI
-604 DVTIVKSI
+604 DVTIVKSVI
-612 NDVNGNQVSKEDITK
+612 DVNGNQIPKEEITK

-634 LTKEKKEN
+634 LEKQEKED
-642 LNIKKENIDAILK
+642 LNIKKENLEAVLK

-671 FANFNIELGGKTG
+671 FADFNIELGGKTG
-684 SAQTDVQGKIN
+684 SAQTDVNGKVN

-703 YEEPEI
+703 YDEPEV

-740 EKVEEDLTA
+740 EKVEENLTA
-749 MPSTE
+749 LPSSE

>member
-1 MLNHTNTF
+1 MNNDNRSSNLRYNIITILVYIVGIVLIVQLFNLQIVNGKEYRETSNTR
-9 TGVAQNL
+9 
-16 NLSVTTVVKIFDTYV
+16 LSRETVVKAARGSIKDRTGNLLVTTKMGFNVDLYKTKIDT
-31 ECRRAILPKII
+31 ATLNKTILNTIRILESNK
-42 CFDEFYRS
+42 
-50 RKTTDKYAFVM
+50 DKYINNLPIKVNPFEFENR
-61 ADFQTNKIIDVYHS
+61 DEEIQKKWKKENDIDENATAEECF
-75 RRKDKLD
+75 
-82 SYFSRIPQK
+82 YF
-91 ERDNVEY
+91 
-98 IIIDMWDTYRDLAEV
+98 
-113 LFKNA
+113 
-118 KIAVDSFHVIKHLNE
+118 
-133 AMINIRLRIMRKY
+133 
-146 EKNTKSLYSNDMYY
+146 
-160 YMLKKFHY
+160 LKK
-168 FFVKEFDD
+168 E
-176 IYDGL
+176 
-181 IEIRKMKTKWDKYE
+181 
-195 IRKYLLSINS
+195 
-205 DLKYAYELKEKY
+205 Y
-217 KIEQD
+217 KIEQED
-222 NILEAYKI
+222 IEEAYKI
-230 MVVRYEIS
+230 MIVRYEIA

-256 ESAVKLGEQSIY
+256 ASAVKLGEQSIY
-268 FPGISATNEPMV
+268 FPGISATTEPLV

-293 YVGNITETELDG
+293 YVGNITQAELDG

-331 KDGIKQLDM
+331 QNGIKQLDM
-340 SVDGTITD
+340 SVDGNITD
-348 EYITQEAVA
+348 EYITKEAVA

-366 ANLQAATEKALA
+366 ANLQATTEKALA
-378 NNIKKIASGGFSKRS
+378 NNIKKIASGGFSKTS
-393 DAKAGAAVV
+393 EAKAGAAVV

-459 ITAIAGLETGVI
+459 ITAIAGLETGAI

-477 NDIGVYK
+477 NDVGVYK

-498 MSHGW
+498 MTHGW
-503 LNVTEAITHSCNYF
+503 LNVTDAIIHSCNYF
-517 FYEVGYRAT
+517 FYEVGYRVT

-534 KYYGLGE
+534 KYYGLGQ

-547 PMEEKGIVA
+547 PMEEEGVVA

-598 NGGEPI
+598 NGGKPI
-604 DVTIVKSI
+604 DVTIVKSVI
-612 NDVNGNQVSKEDITK
+612 DVNGNQIPKEEITK

-634 LTKEKKEN
+634 LEKQEKED
-642 LNIKKENIDAILK
+642 LNIKKENLEAILK

-671 FANFNIELGGKTG
+671 FADFNIELGGKTG
-684 SAQTDVQGKIN
+684 SAQTDVNGKVN

-703 YEEPEI
+703 YDEPEV

-740 EKVEEDLTA
+740 EKVEENLTA
-749 MPSTE
+749 LPSSE

>member
-1 MLNHTNTF
+1 MYNDDRNTNLRYNLMTILVYIVGIVLIVQLF
-9 TGVAQNL
+9 NLQIVNGKEYRETSNTRLSRETVIKAARGSIKDRTGNL
-16 NLSVTTVVKIFDTYV
+16 LVTTKMGFNIELYKTKINTTTLNKT
-31 ECRRAILPKII
+31 ILNTIKIL
-42 CFDEFYRS
+42 ENNN
-50 RKTTDKYAFVM
+50 DKY
-61 ADFQTNKIIDVYHS
+61 
-75 RRKDKLD
+75 
-82 SYFSRIPQK
+82 
-91 ERDNVEY
+91 
-98 IIIDMWDTYRDLAEV
+98 
-113 LFKNA
+113 
-118 KIAVDSFHVIKHLNE
+118 
-133 AMINIRLRIMRKY
+133 INNLPI
-146 EKNTKSLYSNDMYY
+146 
-160 YMLKKFHY
+160 
-168 FFVKEFDD
+168 
-176 IYDGL
+176 L
-181 IEIRKMKTKWDKYE
+181 IEPFKFTIDDEESQVNWKKENDIKEDATPE
-195 IRKYLLSINS
+195 QCF
-205 DLKYAYELKEKY
+205 YELKEKY

-422 LFVNGISQKKLDEY
+422 LFVNGISQRKLDEY

>member
-1 MLNHTNTF
+1 MYNDDRNTNLRYNLITILVYIVGIVLIVQLF
-9 TGVAQNL
+9 NLQIVNGKEYRETSNTRLSRETVIKAARGSIKDRTGNL
-16 NLSVTTVVKIFDTYV
+16 LVTTKMGFNIELYKTKINTTTLNKT
-31 ECRRAILPKII
+31 ILNTIKIL
-42 CFDEFYRS
+42 ENNN
-50 RKTTDKYAFVM
+50 DKYINNLPISIEPFK
-61 ADFQTNKIIDVYHS
+61 FTIDDEES
-75 RRKDKLD
+75 RVNWK
-82 SYFSRIPQK
+82 K
-91 ERDNVEY
+91 END
-98 IIIDMWDTYRDLAEV
+98 
-113 LFKNA
+113 
-118 KIAVDSFHVIKHLNE
+118 IKE
-133 AMINIRLRIMRKY
+133 DATP
-146 EKNTKSLYSNDMYY
+146 EQC
-160 YMLKKFHY
+160 F
-168 FFVKEFDD
+168 
-176 IYDGL
+176 
-181 IEIRKMKTKWDKYE
+181 
-195 IRKYLLSINS
+195 
-205 DLKYAYELKEKY
+205 YELKEKY

-222 NILEAYKI
+222 NILEVYKI

-378 NNIKKIASGGFSKRS
+378 NNIKKIAGGGFSKRS

-598 NGGEPI
+598 NDGEPI

>member
-1 MLNHTNTF
+1 MNNDNRSSNLRYNIITILVYIVGIVLIVQLFNLQIVNGKEYRETSNTR
-9 TGVAQNL
+9 
-16 NLSVTTVVKIFDTYV
+16 LSRETVVKAARGSIKDRTGNLLVTTKMGFNVDLYKTKIDT
-31 ECRRAILPKII
+31 ATLNKTILNTIRILESNK
-42 CFDEFYRS
+42 
-50 RKTTDKYAFVM
+50 DKYINNLPIKVNPFEFENR
-61 ADFQTNKIIDVYHS
+61 DEEIQKKWKKENDIDENATAEECF
-75 RRKDKLD
+75 
-82 SYFSRIPQK
+82 YF
-91 ERDNVEY
+91 
-98 IIIDMWDTYRDLAEV
+98 
-113 LFKNA
+113 
-118 KIAVDSFHVIKHLNE
+118 
-133 AMINIRLRIMRKY
+133 
-146 EKNTKSLYSNDMYY
+146 
-160 YMLKKFHY
+160 LKK
-168 FFVKEFDD
+168 E
-176 IYDGL
+176 
-181 IEIRKMKTKWDKYE
+181 
-195 IRKYLLSINS
+195 
-205 DLKYAYELKEKY
+205 Y
-217 KIEQD
+217 KIEQED
-222 NILEAYKI
+222 IEEAYKI
-230 MVVRYEIS
+230 MIVRYEIA

-256 ESAVKLGEQSIY
+256 ASAVKLGEQSIY
-268 FPGISATNEPMV
+268 FPGISATTEPLV

-293 YVGNITETELDG
+293 YVGNITQAELDG

-331 KDGIKQLDM
+331 QNGIKQLDM
-340 SVDGTITD
+340 SVDGNITD
-348 EYITQEAVA
+348 EYITKEAVA

-366 ANLQAATEKALA
+366 ANLQAVTEKALA
-378 NNIKKIASGGFSKRS
+378 NNIKKIASGGFPKTSE
-393 DAKAGAAVV
+393 AKAGAAVV

-459 ITAIAGLETGVI
+459 ITAIAGLETGAI

-477 NDIGVYK
+477 NDVGVYK

-498 MSHGW
+498 MTHGW
-503 LNVTEAITHSCNYF
+503 LNVTDAIIHSCNYF
-517 FYEVGYRAT
+517 FYEVGYRVT

-534 KYYGLGE
+534 KYYGLGQ

-547 PMEEKGIVA
+547 PMEEEGVVA

-598 NGGEPI
+598 NGGKPI
-604 DVTIVKSI
+604 DVSIVKSVI
-612 NDVNGNQVSKEDITK
+612 DVNGNQISKEEITK

-634 LTKEKKEN
+634 LEKQEKED
-642 LNIKKENIDAILK
+642 LNIKKENLEAILK

-671 FANFNIELGGKTG
+671 FADFNIELGGKTG
-684 SAQTDVQGKIN
+684 SAQTDVNGKVN

-703 YEEPEI
+703 YDEPEV

-740 EKVEEDLTA
+740 EKVEENLTA
-749 MPSTE
+749 LPSSE

>member
-1 MLNHTNTF
+1 MYNDDRNTNLRYNLITILVYIVGIVLIVQLFNLQIVNGKEYRETSNTRLSRETVIKAARGSIKDRTGNML
-9 TGVAQNL
+9 
-16 NLSVTTVVKIFDTYV
+16 VTTKMGFNIELYKTKINTTTLNKT
-31 ECRRAILPKII
+31 ILNTIKIL
-42 CFDEFYRS
+42 ENNN
-50 RKTTDKYAFVM
+50 DKYINNLPISIEPFK
-61 ADFQTNKIIDVYHS
+61 FTIDDEESQVNW
-75 RRKDKLD
+75 K
-82 SYFSRIPQK
+82 K
-91 ERDNVEY
+91 END
-98 IIIDMWDTYRDLAEV
+98 
-113 LFKNA
+113 
-118 KIAVDSFHVIKHLNE
+118 IKE
-133 AMINIRLRIMRKY
+133 DATP
-146 EKNTKSLYSNDMYY
+146 EQC
-160 YMLKKFHY
+160 F
-168 FFVKEFDD
+168 
-176 IYDGL
+176 
-181 IEIRKMKTKWDKYE
+181 
-195 IRKYLLSINS
+195 
-205 DLKYAYELKEKY
+205 YELKEKY

-634 LTKEKKEN
+634 LIKEKKEN

>member
-1 MLNHTNTF
+1 MNNDNRSSNLRYNIITILVYIVGIVLIVQLFNLQIVNGKEYRETSNTR
-9 TGVAQNL
+9 
-16 NLSVTTVVKIFDTYV
+16 LSRETVVKAARGSIKDRTGNLLVTTKMGFNVDLYKTKIDT
-31 ECRRAILPKII
+31 ATLNKTILNTIRILESNK
-42 CFDEFYRS
+42 
-50 RKTTDKYAFVM
+50 DKYINNLPIKVNPFEFENQ
-61 ADFQTNKIIDVYHS
+61 DEET
-75 RRKDKLD
+75 
-82 SYFSRIPQK
+82 QK
-91 ERDNVEY
+91 KWKKGNDINENA
-98 IIIDMWDTYRDLAEV
+98 TAEEC
-113 LFKNA
+113 F
-118 KIAVDSFHVIKHLNE
+118 
-133 AMINIRLRIMRKY
+133 
-146 EKNTKSLYSNDMYY
+146 YS
-160 YMLKKFHY
+160 LKK
-168 FFVKEFDD
+168 E
-176 IYDGL
+176 
-181 IEIRKMKTKWDKYE
+181 
-195 IRKYLLSINS
+195 
-205 DLKYAYELKEKY
+205 Y
-217 KIEQD
+217 KIEQED
-222 NILEAYKI
+222 ISEAYKI
-230 MVVRYEIS
+230 MVVRYEIA

-256 ESAVKLGEQSIY
+256 ASAVKLGEQSIY
-268 FPGISATNEPMV
+268 FPGISATTEPLV

-293 YVGNITETELDG
+293 YVGNITQAELDG

-331 KDGIKQLDM
+331 QNGIKQLDM
-340 SVDGTITD
+340 SVDGNITD
-348 EYITQEAVA
+348 EYITKEAVA

-366 ANLQAATEKALA
+366 ANLQATTEKALA
-378 NNIKKIASGGFSKRS
+378 NNIKKIASGGFSKTS
-393 DAKAGAAVV
+393 EAKAGAAVV

-436 NKGDNIFNRAISG
+436 NQGDNIFNRAISG

-459 ITAIAGLETGVI
+459 ITAIAGLETGAI

-477 NDIGVYK
+477 NDVGVYK

-498 MSHGW
+498 MTHGW
-503 LNVTEAITHSCNYF
+503 LNVTDAIIHSCNYF
-517 FYEVGYRAT
+517 FYEVGYRVT

-534 KYYGLGE
+534 KYYGLGQ

-547 PMEEKGIVA
+547 PMEEEGVVA

-598 NGGEPI
+598 NGGKPI
-604 DVTIVKSI
+604 DVSIVKSVI
-612 NDVNGNQVSKEDITK
+612 DVNGNQISKEEITK

-634 LTKEKKEN
+634 LEKQEKED
-642 LNIKKENIDAILK
+642 LNIKKENLEAILK

-671 FANFNIELGGKTG
+671 FADFNIELGGKTG
-684 SAQTDVQGKIN
+684 SAQTDVNGKVN

-703 YEEPEI
+703 YDEPEV

-740 EKVEEDLTA
+740 EKVEENLTA
-749 MPSTE
+749 LPSSE

>member
-1 MLNHTNTF
+1 MNNDNRSSNLRYNIITILVYIVGIVLIVQLFNLQIVNGKEYRETSNTR
-9 TGVAQNL
+9 
-16 NLSVTTVVKIFDTYV
+16 LSRETVVKAARGSIKDRTGNLLVTTKMGFNVDLYKTKIDT
-31 ECRRAILPKII
+31 ATLNKTILNTIRILESNK
-42 CFDEFYRS
+42 
-50 RKTTDKYAFVM
+50 DKYINNLPIKVNPFEFENQ
-61 ADFQTNKIIDVYHS
+61 DEET
-75 RRKDKLD
+75 
-82 SYFSRIPQK
+82 QK
-91 ERDNVEY
+91 KWKKGNDINENA
-98 IIIDMWDTYRDLAEV
+98 TAEEC
-113 LFKNA
+113 F
-118 KIAVDSFHVIKHLNE
+118 
-133 AMINIRLRIMRKY
+133 
-146 EKNTKSLYSNDMYY
+146 YS
-160 YMLKKFHY
+160 LKK
-168 FFVKEFDD
+168 E
-176 IYDGL
+176 
-181 IEIRKMKTKWDKYE
+181 
-195 IRKYLLSINS
+195 
-205 DLKYAYELKEKY
+205 Y
-217 KIEQD
+217 KIEQED
-222 NILEAYKI
+222 ISEAYKI
-230 MVVRYEIS
+230 MVVRYEIA

-256 ESAVKLGEQSIY
+256 ASAVKLGEQSIY
-268 FPGISATNEPMV
+268 FPGISATTEPLV

-293 YVGNITETELDG
+293 YVGNITQAELDG

-331 KDGIKQLDM
+331 QNGIKQLDM
-340 SVDGTITD
+340 SVDGNITD
-348 EYITQEAVA
+348 EYITKEAVA

-366 ANLQAATEKALA
+366 ANLQATTEKALA
-378 NNIKKIASGGFSKRS
+378 NNIKKIASGGFSKTS
-393 DAKAGAAVV
+393 EAKAGAAVV

-459 ITAIAGLETGVI
+459 ITAIAGLETGAI

-477 NDIGVYK
+477 NDVGVYK

-498 MSHGW
+498 MTHGW
-503 LNVTEAITHSCNYF
+503 LNVTDAIIHSCNYF
-517 FYEVGYRAT
+517 FYEVGYRVT

-534 KYYGLGE
+534 KYYGLGQ

-547 PMEEKGIVA
+547 PMEEEGVVA

-598 NGGEPI
+598 NGGKPI
-604 DVTIVKSI
+604 DVTIVKSVI
-612 NDVNGNQVSKEDITK
+612 DVNGNQISKEEITK

-634 LTKEKKEN
+634 LEKQEKED
-642 LNIKKENIDAILK
+642 LNIKKENLEAILK

-671 FANFNIELGGKTG
+671 FADFNIELGGKTG
-684 SAQTDVQGKIN
+684 SAQTDVNGKVN

-703 YEEPEI
+703 YDEPEV

-740 EKVEEDLTA
+740 EKVEENLTA
-749 MPSTE
+749 LPSSE

>member
-1 MLNHTNTF
+1 MYNDDRNTNLRYNLMTILVYIVGIVLIVQLF
-9 TGVAQNL
+9 NLQIVNGKEYRETSNTRLSRETVIKAARGSIKDRTGNL
-16 NLSVTTVVKIFDTYV
+16 LVTTKMGFNIELYKTKINTTTLNKT
-31 ECRRAILPKII
+31 ILNTIKIL
-42 CFDEFYRS
+42 ENNN
-50 RKTTDKYAFVM
+50 DKYINNLPISIEPFK
-61 ADFQTNKIIDVYHS
+61 FTIDDEESQVNW
-75 RRKDKLD
+75 K
-82 SYFSRIPQK
+82 K
-91 ERDNVEY
+91 END
-98 IIIDMWDTYRDLAEV
+98 
-113 LFKNA
+113 
-118 KIAVDSFHVIKHLNE
+118 IKE
-133 AMINIRLRIMRKY
+133 DATP
-146 EKNTKSLYSNDMYY
+146 EQC
-160 YMLKKFHY
+160 F
-168 FFVKEFDD
+168 
-176 IYDGL
+176 
-181 IEIRKMKTKWDKYE
+181 
-195 IRKYLLSINS
+195 
-205 DLKYAYELKEKY
+205 YELKEKY

-393 DAKAGAAVV
+393 VAKAGAAVI

-503 LNVTEAITHSCNYF
+503 LNVTEAIIHSCNYF

>member
-1 MLNHTNTF
+1 MYNDDRNTNLRYNLITILVYIVGIVLIVQLF
-9 TGVAQNL
+9 NLQIVNGKEYRETSNTRLSRETVIKAARGSIKDRTGNL
-16 NLSVTTVVKIFDTYV
+16 LVTTKMGFNIELYKTKINTTTLNKT
-31 ECRRAILPKII
+31 ILNTIKIL
-42 CFDEFYRS
+42 ENNN
-50 RKTTDKYAFVM
+50 DKYINNLPISIEPFK
-61 ADFQTNKIIDVYHS
+61 FTIDDEESQVNW
-75 RRKDKLD
+75 K
-82 SYFSRIPQK
+82 K
-91 ERDNVEY
+91 EN
-98 IIIDMWDTYRDLAEV
+98 
-113 LFKNA
+113 N
-118 KIAVDSFHVIKHLNE
+118 IKE
-133 AMINIRLRIMRKY
+133 DATP
-146 EKNTKSLYSNDMYY
+146 EQC
-160 YMLKKFHY
+160 F
-168 FFVKEFDD
+168 
-176 IYDGL
+176 
-181 IEIRKMKTKWDKYE
+181 
-195 IRKYLLSINS
+195 
-205 DLKYAYELKEKY
+205 YELKEKY

-378 NNIKKIASGGFSKRS
+378 NNIKKIAGGGFSKRS

-503 LNVTEAITHSCNYF
+503 LNVTEAIIHSCNYF

>member
-1 MLNHTNTF
+1 MNNDNRSSNLRYNIITILVYIVGIVLIVQLFNLQIVNGKEYRETSNTR
-9 TGVAQNL
+9 
-16 NLSVTTVVKIFDTYV
+16 LSRETVVKAARGSIKDRTGNLLVTTKMGFNVDLYKTKIDT
-31 ECRRAILPKII
+31 ATLNKTILNTIRILESNK
-42 CFDEFYRS
+42 
-50 RKTTDKYAFVM
+50 DKYINNLPIKVNPFEFENQ
-61 ADFQTNKIIDVYHS
+61 DEET
-75 RRKDKLD
+75 
-82 SYFSRIPQK
+82 QK
-91 ERDNVEY
+91 KWKKENDINENA
-98 IIIDMWDTYRDLAEV
+98 TAEEC
-113 LFKNA
+113 F
-118 KIAVDSFHVIKHLNE
+118 
-133 AMINIRLRIMRKY
+133 
-146 EKNTKSLYSNDMYY
+146 YS
-160 YMLKKFHY
+160 LKK
-168 FFVKEFDD
+168 E
-176 IYDGL
+176 
-181 IEIRKMKTKWDKYE
+181 
-195 IRKYLLSINS
+195 
-205 DLKYAYELKEKY
+205 Y
-217 KIEQD
+217 KIEQED
-222 NILEAYKI
+222 ISEAYKI
-230 MVVRYEIS
+230 MVVRYEIA

-256 ESAVKLGEQSIY
+256 ASAVKLGEQSIY
-268 FPGISATNEPMV
+268 FPGISATTEPLV

-293 YVGNITETELDG
+293 YVGNITQAELDG

-331 KDGIKQLDM
+331 QNGIKQLDM
-340 SVDGTITD
+340 SVDGNITD
-348 EYITQEAVA
+348 EYITKEAVA
-357 GSDVILTID
+357 GSDIILTID
-366 ANLQAATEKALA
+366 ANLQATTEKALA
-378 NNIKKIASGGFSKRS
+378 NNIKKIASGGFSKTS
-393 DAKAGAAVV
+393 EAKAGAAVV

-459 ITAIAGLETGVI
+459 ITAIAGLETGAI

-477 NDIGVYK
+477 NDVGVYK

-498 MSHGW
+498 MTHGW
-503 LNVTEAITHSCNYF
+503 LNVTDAIIHSCNYF
-517 FYEVGYRAT
+517 FYEVGYRVT

-534 KYYGLGE
+534 KYYGLGQ
-541 KTNVEL
+541 KTNIEL
-547 PMEEKGIVA
+547 PMEEEGVVA

-598 NGGEPI
+598 NGGKPI
-604 DVTIVKSI
+604 DVSIVKSVI
-612 NDVNGNQVSKEDITK
+612 DVNGNQISKEEITK

-634 LTKEKKEN
+634 LEKQEKED
-642 LNIKKENIDAILK
+642 LNIKKENLEAILK

-671 FANFNIELGGKTG
+671 FADFNIELGGKTG
-684 SAQTDVQGKIN
+684 SAQTDVNGKVN

-703 YEEPEI
+703 YDEPEV

-740 EKVEEDLTA
+740 EKVEENLTA
-749 MPSTE
+749 LPSSE

>member
-1 MLNHTNTF
+1 MYNDDRNTNLRYNLITILVYIVGIVLIVQLF
-9 TGVAQNL
+9 NLQIVNGKEYRETSNTRLSRETVIKAARGSIKDRTGNL
-16 NLSVTTVVKIFDTYV
+16 LVTTKMGFNIELYKTKINTTTLNKT
-31 ECRRAILPKII
+31 ILNTIKIL
-42 CFDEFYRS
+42 ENNN
-50 RKTTDKYAFVM
+50 DKYINNLPISIEPFK
-61 ADFQTNKIIDVYHS
+61 FTIDDEESQVNW
-75 RRKDKLD
+75 K
-82 SYFSRIPQK
+82 K
-91 ERDNVEY
+91 END
-98 IIIDMWDTYRDLAEV
+98 
-113 LFKNA
+113 
-118 KIAVDSFHVIKHLNE
+118 IKE
-133 AMINIRLRIMRKY
+133 DATP
-146 EKNTKSLYSNDMYY
+146 EQC
-160 YMLKKFHY
+160 F
-168 FFVKEFDD
+168 
-176 IYDGL
+176 
-181 IEIRKMKTKWDKYE
+181 
-195 IRKYLLSINS
+195 
-205 DLKYAYELKEKY
+205 YELKEKY

-378 NNIKKIASGGFSKRS
+378 NNIKKIAGGGFSKRS

-459 ITAIAGLETGVI
+459 ITAIAGLETGAI

-503 LNVTEAITHSCNYF
+503 LNVTEAIIHSCNYF

>member
-1 MLNHTNTF
+1 MLVLIVQLFNLQIVNGKEYRETSNTR
-9 TGVAQNL
+9 
-16 NLSVTTVVKIFDTYV
+16 LSRETVVKAARGSIKDRTGNLLVTTKMGFNVDLYKTKIDT
-31 ECRRAILPKII
+31 ATLNKTILNTIRILESNK
-42 CFDEFYRS
+42 
-50 RKTTDKYAFVM
+50 DKYINNLPIKVNPFEFENQ
-61 ADFQTNKIIDVYHS
+61 DEET
-75 RRKDKLD
+75 
-82 SYFSRIPQK
+82 QK
-91 ERDNVEY
+91 KWKKGNDINENA
-98 IIIDMWDTYRDLAEV
+98 TAEEC
-113 LFKNA
+113 F
-118 KIAVDSFHVIKHLNE
+118 
-133 AMINIRLRIMRKY
+133 
-146 EKNTKSLYSNDMYY
+146 YS
-160 YMLKKFHY
+160 LKK
-168 FFVKEFDD
+168 E
-176 IYDGL
+176 
-181 IEIRKMKTKWDKYE
+181 
-195 IRKYLLSINS
+195 
-205 DLKYAYELKEKY
+205 Y
-217 KIEQD
+217 KIEQED
-222 NILEAYKI
+222 ISEAYKI
-230 MVVRYEIS
+230 MVVRYEIA

-256 ESAVKLGEQSIY
+256 ASAVKLGEQSIY
-268 FPGISATNEPMV
+268 FPGISATTEPLV

-293 YVGNITETELDG
+293 YVGNITQAELDG
-305 REDTYGINDVI
+305 RHDTYGINDVI

-331 KDGIKQLDM
+331 QNGIKQLDM
-340 SVDGTITD
+340 SVDGNITD
-348 EYITQEAVA
+348 EYITKEAVA

-366 ANLQAATEKALA
+366 ANLQATTEKALA
-378 NNIKKIASGGFSKRS
+378 NNIKKIASGGFSKTS
-393 DAKAGAAVV
+393 EAKAGAAVV

-459 ITAIAGLETGVI
+459 ITAIAGLETGAI

-477 NDIGVYK
+477 NDVGVYK

-498 MSHGW
+498 MTHGW
-503 LNVTEAITHSCNYF
+503 LNVTDAIIHSCNYF
-517 FYEVGYRAT
+517 FYEVGYRVT

-534 KYYGLGE
+534 KYYGLGQ

-547 PMEEKGIVA
+547 PMEEEGVVA

-598 NGGEPI
+598 NGGKPI
-604 DVTIVKSI
+604 DVSIVKSVI
-612 NDVNGNQVSKEDITK
+612 DVNGNQISKEEITK

-634 LTKEKKEN
+634 LEKQEKED
-642 LNIKKENIDAILK
+642 LNIKKENLEAILK

-671 FANFNIELGGKTG
+671 FADFNIELGGKTG
-684 SAQTDVQGKIN
+684 SAQTDVNGKVN

-703 YEEPEI
+703 YDEPEV

-740 EKVEEDLTA
+740 EKVEENLTA
-749 MPSTE
+749 LPSSE

>member
-1 MLNHTNTF
+1 MNNDNRSSNLRYNIITILVYIVGIVLIVQLFNLQIVNGKEYRETSNTR
-9 TGVAQNL
+9 
-16 NLSVTTVVKIFDTYV
+16 LSRETVVKAARGSIKDRTGNLLVTTKMGFNVDLYKTKIDT
-31 ECRRAILPKII
+31 ATLNKTILNTIRILESNK
-42 CFDEFYRS
+42 
-50 RKTTDKYAFVM
+50 DKYINNLPIKVNPFEFENQ
-61 ADFQTNKIIDVYHS
+61 DEET
-75 RRKDKLD
+75 
-82 SYFSRIPQK
+82 QK
-91 ERDNVEY
+91 KWKKGNDINENA
-98 IIIDMWDTYRDLAEV
+98 TAEEC
-113 LFKNA
+113 F
-118 KIAVDSFHVIKHLNE
+118 
-133 AMINIRLRIMRKY
+133 
-146 EKNTKSLYSNDMYY
+146 YS
-160 YMLKKFHY
+160 LKK
-168 FFVKEFDD
+168 E
-176 IYDGL
+176 
-181 IEIRKMKTKWDKYE
+181 
-195 IRKYLLSINS
+195 
-205 DLKYAYELKEKY
+205 Y
-217 KIEQD
+217 KIEQED
-222 NILEAYKI
+222 ISEAYKI
-230 MVVRYEIS
+230 MVVRYEIA

-256 ESAVKLGEQSIY
+256 ASAVKLGEQSIY
-268 FPGISATNEPMV
+268 FPGISATTEPLV

-293 YVGNITETELDG
+293 YVGNITQAELDG

-331 KDGIKQLDM
+331 QNGIKQLDM
-340 SVDGTITD
+340 SVDGNITD
-348 EYITQEAVA
+348 EYITKEAVA

-366 ANLQAATEKALA
+366 ANLQATTEKALA
-378 NNIKKIASGGFSKRS
+378 NNIKKIASGGFSKTS
-393 DAKAGAAVV
+393 EAKAGAAVV

-459 ITAIAGLETGVI
+459 ITAIAGLETGTI

-477 NDIGVYK
+477 NDVGVYK

-498 MSHGW
+498 MTHGW
-503 LNVTEAITHSCNYF
+503 LNVTDAIIHSCNYF
-517 FYEVGYRAT
+517 FYEVGYRVT

-534 KYYGLGE
+534 KYYGLGQ

-547 PMEEKGIVA
+547 PMEEEGVVA

-598 NGGEPI
+598 NGGKPI
-604 DVTIVKSI
+604 DVSIVKSVI
-612 NDVNGNQVSKEDITK
+612 DVNGNQISKEEITK

-634 LTKEKKEN
+634 LEKQEKED
-642 LNIKKENIDAILK
+642 LNIKKENLEAILK

-671 FANFNIELGGKTG
+671 FADFNIELGGKTG
-684 SAQTDVQGKIN
+684 SAQTDVNGKVN

-703 YEEPEI
+703 YDEPEV

-740 EKVEEDLTA
+740 EKVEENLTA
-749 MPSTE
+749 LPSSE

>member
-1 MLNHTNTF
+1 MI
-9 TGVAQNL
+9 
-16 NLSVTTVVKIFDTYV
+16 IF
-31 ECRRAILPKII
+31 RA
-42 CFDEFYRS
+42 E
-50 RKTTDKYAFVM
+50 
-61 ADFQTNKIIDVYHS
+61 
-75 RRKDKLD
+75 
-82 SYFSRIPQK
+82 RI
-91 ERDNVEY
+91 
-98 IIIDMWDTYRDLAEV
+98 A
-113 LFKNA
+113 
-118 KIAVDSFHVIKHLNE
+118 
-133 AMINIRLRIMRKY
+133 
-146 EKNTKSLYSNDMYY
+146 
-160 YMLKKFHY
+160 
-168 FFVKEFDD
+168 
-176 IYDGL
+176 
-181 IEIRKMKTKWDKYE
+181 
-195 IRKYLLSINS
+195 
-205 DLKYAYELKEKY
+205 
-217 KIEQD
+217 
-222 NILEAYKI
+222 
-230 MVVRYEIS
+230 
-238 RNGYS
+238 
-243 SIRPVTI
+243 
-250 AKDVSR
+250 
-256 ESAVKLGEQSIY
+256 
-268 FPGISATNEPMV
+268 
-280 SYPSGSLASHILG
+280 
-293 YVGNITETELDG
+293 
-305 REDTYGINDVI
+305 
-316 GKVGIQYVFEEYLRG
+316 
-331 KDGIKQLDM
+331 
-340 SVDGTITD
+340 
-348 EYITQEAVA
+348 
-357 GSDVILTID
+357 
-366 ANLQAATEKALA
+366 
-378 NNIKKIASGGFSKRS
+378 
-393 DAKAGAAVV
+393 
-402 MNVKTGE
+402 
-409 ILAMASYP
+409 
-417 DYEPE
+417 
-422 LFVNGISQKKLDEY
+422 
-436 NKGDNIFNRAISG
+436 
-449 VYAPGSTFKM
+449 FKM

>member
-1 MLNHTNTF
+1 MYNDDRNTNLRYNLITILVYIVGIVLIVQLF
-9 TGVAQNL
+9 NLQIVNGKEYRETSNTRLSRETVIKAARGSIKDRTGNL
-16 NLSVTTVVKIFDTYV
+16 LVTTKMGFNIELYKTKINTTTLNKT
-31 ECRRAILPKII
+31 ILNTIKIL
-42 CFDEFYRS
+42 ENNN
-50 RKTTDKYAFVM
+50 DKYINNLPISIEPFK
-61 ADFQTNKIIDVYHS
+61 FTIDDEESQVNW
-75 RRKDKLD
+75 K
-82 SYFSRIPQK
+82 K
-91 ERDNVEY
+91 END
-98 IIIDMWDTYRDLAEV
+98 
-113 LFKNA
+113 
-118 KIAVDSFHVIKHLNE
+118 IKE
-133 AMINIRLRIMRKY
+133 DATP
-146 EKNTKSLYSNDMYY
+146 EQC
-160 YMLKKFHY
+160 F
-168 FFVKEFDD
+168 
-176 IYDGL
+176 
-181 IEIRKMKTKWDKYE
+181 
-195 IRKYLLSINS
+195 
-205 DLKYAYELKEKY
+205 YELKEKY

-409 ILAMASYP
+409 VLAMASYP